1 MSRRLKYYIG
11 YEKDGELT
19 PLSILDDNYQ
29 LIGDTLPEVIN
40 YTSSFNNVVEL
51 KNAILNG
58 PVENNIPENCNFVY
72 LEETVNSSKPYRKVL
87 DSDYICY
94 SDDKTYS
101 NPESQR
107 VYLFNYKFDL
117 DLIEKIY
124 ALVIRTNID
133 VDQLKGF
140 YTYEEALSDSDARLI
155 EVFRRVKKFLK
166 NGDCFLLN
174 NIDQIYNEVLYAN
187 KIGIDNYLN
196 DNDRIDIDHILDR
209 FYKFFTIKKDKQ
221 KNFRYDPNS
230 GSYLR
235 DPRIMG
241 YLNILL
247 AKDSKDRYSK
257 YVQELYEKQEE
268 DFVDAYNEYSKKL

>member
-51 KNAILNG
+51 TNAILNG
-58 PVENNIPENCNFVY
+58 PVENSIPENCNFVY

-133 VDQLKGF
+133 VDQLKSF
-140 YTYEEALSDSDARLI
+140 YTYEEALVDSDERLI
-155 EVFRRVKKFLK
+155 EVFRRVKKILK

-174 NIDQIYNEVLYAN
+174 NIDQIYNEILYAN

>member
-40 YTSSFNNVVEL
+40 YTSSFNNVIEL

-72 LEETVNSSKPYRKVL
+72 LEETVNYSKPYRKVL

-117 DLIEKIY
+117 DLIKKIY

>member
-40 YTSSFNNVVEL
+40 YTSSFNNVIEL

>member
-140 YTYEEALSDSDARLI
+140 YTYEEAFTDGDARLI

>member
-140 YTYEEALSDSDARLI
+140 YTYEEALSYSDARLI